1 MHSVI
6 DGQAPSMMG
15 THMSHMEPIPPSFHV
30 ARTDV
35 YNGNYPHLQVG
46 FIDIKYF
53 FRGSRD
59 LMPDNITKL
68 EIGK

>member
-15 THMSHMEPIPPSFHV
+15 THLSHMEPILPSFHV

-35 YNGNYPHLQVG
+35 YNGNYPHLQVSY
-46 FIDIKYF
+46 ICMRNYF
-53 FRGSRD
+53 RSVGG
-59 LMPDNITKL
+59 
-68 EIGK
+68 EI

>member
-35 YNGNYPHLQVG
+35 YDGNHPHLQVS
-46 FIDIKYF
+46 F
-53 FRGSRD
+53 FAFFFFVFEKAG
-59 LMPDNITKL
+59 LY
-68 EIGK
+68 